1 MRSTPVLLF
10 LSLVVSSTAAPY
22 PQDTLFPL
30 DNGEAPVSTETE
42 IVTVKDA
49 TNHRTKN
56 QSEKTDSGTKDS
68 KTSLLSSSI
77 PNDLEDNQ
85 TIPETMYQPQTL
97 QLHEANGKL
106 LRKNRKQKAILLNY
120 PLVQQLPFSNLPY
133 ELDYPSD
140 NNFDMDERTI
150 GDIDRYQESNIFY
163 IRLPPTPYMF
173 VPGLGYISQPPTYS
187 TSSLR
192 PQIPYV
198 GSSRPKPTY
207 QHQQQQQQQTVNP
220 FIKLPIEFV
229 SNGKPTS
236 VYQWQKKT
244 NKKPTDSPITN
255 LDSLSAEFV
264 SNGKPTSIYQWQ
276 SNLKPIKKT
285 DDFVNNL
292 DKGPYTFNGKPT
304 SFFLLKADGTS
315 TAHQPLRYP
324 DYQQDNSY
332 Y

>member
-1 MRSTPVLLF
+1 MRSTLLLF
-10 LSLVVSSTAAPY
+10 LSLMASSSAAPY

-30 DNGEAPVSTETE
+30 DKDEPRVSTETE

-68 KTSLLSSSI
+68 RTSLLSSSI
-77 PNDLEDNQ
+77 LNDRDNR
-85 TIPETMYQPQTL
+85 TESDTGDPQRNL
-97 QLHEANGKL
+97 QSHESSNNKL
-106 LRKNRKQKAILLNY
+106 SKKHRKQKAILYNY
-120 PLVQQLPFSNLPY
+120 PLVQQQLPFSNLPY
-133 ELDYPSD
+133 DVDYPSD
-140 NNFDMDERTI
+140 NFDTEERTTI
-150 GDIDRYQESNIFY
+150 GDSNSFQESNIFY

-192 PQIPYV
+192 PQIPFV
-198 GSSRPKPTY
+198 RPARPKPTY
-207 QHQQQQQQQTVNP
+207 QQQQQQPVNP
-220 FIKLPIEFV
+220 FIKLPIDFV

-276 SNLKPIKKT
+276 SNLKPINKN
-285 DDFVNNL
+285 DDLVNNL